1 MTACRAQA
9 LPESRA
15 ARDGYLLAL
24 DAGTGSCRA
33 ALFTVGGQLAALA
46 QREWSHP
53 PAGGIPGSQSFDPAG
68 NWALICACIREV
80 LGSAPSPAAVRAVGC
95 SSMGGG
101 LVLYGRGRQELW
113 ACANGDTRA
122 EREAAVMLADGT
134 AAELYRRGGGWITLS
149 AAPRLA
155 WVRRHQP
162 AVWAAAAR
170 LSLIADWMVF
180 RLTGTLAT
188 EASIGSTS
196 GLFDLG
202 RRAWSPELLMLCG
215 LEPSLFPEVV
225 EAGTVVG
232 QVSGAAFSHTGLA
245 PGTPVVAGGL
255 DTALGLAGP
264 RPAVPGQLTVTGGS
278 FWKQTVVTQAPA
290 VEPAGRLRT
299 ICHVRPGQWLVEG
312 IGFYAGF
319 ALRWLRDRAAAGR
332 PAGRTA
338 GYAELEELAAAV
350 PPGAGGLTARL
361 VPADAWAWAGWQP
374 PFPPPPGGLGEQAG
388 LGGQAGQAGLGEHA
402 TPNAQ
407 AGLGEQVRAIQE
419 AAAYSTRRAAGLV
432 SELLGPGAWQEVIL
446 TAGAARSRLW
456 PQILA
461 DVLGHRVGVPE
472 HTESAARGAA
482 SLAGRAAGLLPEDP
496 PPGPPAGP
504 PPGPRP
510 DDAGHDVPGLDRAT
524 CPSPA
529 RQRAYDQLY
538 ARWQSAAPG
547 SRGAT

>member
-1 MTACRAQA
+1 VTARRAQA
-9 LPESRA
+9 VAEARA
-15 ARDGYLLAL
+15 ARDGYLLGL

-33 ALFTVGGQLAALA
+33 ALFTLDGRPAALA

-53 PAGGIPGSQSFDPAG
+53 PADGVPGSQSFDPAG

-80 LGSAPSPAAVRAVGC
+80 LGSTPSPAAVRAVGC

-101 LVLYGRGRQELW
+101 LVLYGRGGQELW

-122 EREAAVMLADGT
+122 GREAAVMLADGT
-134 AAELYRRGGGWITLS
+134 AAELYRRGGGWISLS
-149 AAPRLA
+149 AGPRLA
-155 WVRRHQP
+155 WVRRREP
-162 AVWAAAAR
+162 GVWAAATR
-170 LSLIADWMVF
+170 LSMIADWMVF

-188 EASIGSTS
+188 GASIGSTS

-202 RRAWSPELLMLCG
+202 RRAWSPELLIRCG
-215 LEPSLFPEVV
+215 LEPALFPGVV

-232 QVSGAAFSHTGLA
+232 QVSGGAVSQTGLA

-264 RPAVPGQLTVTGGS
+264 QPALPGRLTVTGGS
-278 FWKQTVVTQAPA
+278 FWKQTVVAPAPA

-312 IGFYAGF
+312 IGFYAGS
-319 ALRWLRDRAAAGR
+319 ALRWLRDRAAGGR
-332 PAGRTA
+332 PAGRPP

-350 PPGAGGLTARL
+350 PPGAGGLTAGL
-361 VPADAWAWAGWQP
+361 VPADAWTWARWQP
-374 PFPPPPGGLGEQAG
+374 PFPPRPGAGLGEQA
-388 LGGQAGQAGLGEHA
+388 
-402 TPNAQ
+402 
-407 AGLGEQVRAIQE
+407 RAIQE

-446 TAGAARSRLW
+446 TGGAARSRLW

-461 DVLGHRVGVPE
+461 DVLGYRVSVPE

-482 SLAGRAAGLLPEDP
+482 ILAGRAAGVLPEDP
-496 PPGPPAGP
+496 PP
-504 PPGPRP
+504 PGQQP
-510 DDAGHDVPGLDRAT
+510 DDAGHAVPGLERAT
-524 CPSPA
+524 RPSLA
-529 RQRAYDQLY
+529 RHRDYDQLY
-538 ARWQSAAPG
+538 ARWREAGAGGRATAPG
-547 SRGAT
+547 GRCRCRGGGSSAPG